1 MGQNIQLL
9 SGKRFDDEAN
19 LIYKVPVNQLPKREM
34 LNQRT
39 GEVEQVID
47 FENEDVWK
55 MIVEFIKHH
64 RAKQVPRL
72 QELKRYMLGDNNI
85 NYRPNKPEAQIGQS
99 YSKWLCRFYRLI

>member
-1 MGQNIQLL
+1 MEQNIQLL

-19 LIYKVPVNQLPKREM
+19 HVYKVPVNQLPKREM

-47 FENEDVWK
+47 FEHEDVWK

-64 RAKQVPRL
+64 RA
-72 QELKRYMLGDNNI
+72 
-85 NYRPNKPEAQIGQS
+85 
-99 YSKWLCRFYRLI
+99 SKCQGCRN